1 MTGVSIRTL
10 PNKPP
15 LNPPNRWT
23 KQGRSPGPPYVR
35 HGTACPF
42 SPAIDVKVPHSCTAR
57 PIRSAVLGTPA
68 VRLTRKK
75 IANVETATRFITLP
89 RLFRSRFVD
98 ESRQGLDLIF
108 FQFQI
113 RHLRRFDTRIGEKF
127 FQIVLLE

>member
-1 MTGVSIRTL
+1 M
-10 PNKPP
+10 
-15 LNPPNRWT
+15 
-23 KQGRSPGPPYVR
+23 
-35 HGTACPF
+35 
-42 SPAIDVKVPHSCTAR
+42 
-57 PIRSAVLGTPA
+57 
-68 VRLTRKK
+68 KK

-127 FQIVLLE
+127 FQIVLLEPLARQIKPGIYWMLRVHFQMAVATNTTLRCEQSKPTSRE